1 MVGVLAGS
9 ARRDGSLVA
18 SRCLPHPCPGSG
30 VSARRRPEAKQP
42 MAHTQSQL
50 LDLPRSF
57 LWGTGMCAYQIEGSL
72 DVDGR
77 GPSIWD
83 VGEQR

>member
-1 MVGVLAGS
+1 
-9 ARRDGSLVA
+9 
-18 SRCLPHPCPGSG
+18 
-30 VSARRRPEAKQP
+30 

-57 LWGTGMCAYQIEGSL
+57 LWGTGTCAYQIEGSL